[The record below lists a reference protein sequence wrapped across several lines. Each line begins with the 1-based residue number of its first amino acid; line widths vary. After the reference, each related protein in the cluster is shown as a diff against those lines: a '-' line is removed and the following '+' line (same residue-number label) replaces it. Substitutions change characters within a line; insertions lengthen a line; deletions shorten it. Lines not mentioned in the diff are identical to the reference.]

1 MRGSCFFFLGFSC
14 CWFGCALPEIVF
26 PPNNTFPPSTIDP
39 TGLEIKEGSRY
50 ISLEREY
57 ISDLC
62 SVPCIKC
69 IRDVTR
75 GSPNETIVHSNI
87 YSLNLHLGSN
97 GWTEMLKICLISLN
111 RSIDRIYAYL
121 QATQNKGS
129 PDISWLGWSSFQMK
143 AHPQSYTLPFII

>member
-1 MRGSCFFFLGFSC
+1 MVKKCCRKGYTTPPSLQIFFAKKTSCRIGGTHLLIAQTFGSIVFDGLPYFLGFSC

-50 ISLEREY
+50 IFFEKEY
-57 ISDLC
+57 IPDLC

-97 GWTEMLKICLISLN
+97 G
-111 RSIDRIYAYL
+111 
-121 QATQNKGS
+121 
-129 PDISWLGWSSFQMK
+129 
-143 AHPQSYTLPFII
+143 